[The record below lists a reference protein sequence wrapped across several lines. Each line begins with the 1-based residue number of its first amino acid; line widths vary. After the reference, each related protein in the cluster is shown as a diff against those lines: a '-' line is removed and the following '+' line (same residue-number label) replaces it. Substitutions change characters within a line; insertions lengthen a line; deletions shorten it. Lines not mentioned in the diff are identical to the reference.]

1 MSKKYKK
8 FSYPEKITETFDDAN
23 FHIKYCLSFI
33 KKYIYGDILE
43 VGAGCGSFTRNY
55 LDINSISSLT
65 LTERDKKNIY
75 ILNSK
80 FKKKKKIKVL
90 KRFTRK
96 LNKKYNVILYLHVL
110 EHIKN
115 DYQEINEAVKKLK
128 KSGFLIILA
137 PAHSKMY
144 SNLDKIVGHYR
155 RYELDFFK
163 TKFKSIEQIS
173 LKYLDSSG
181 YMLYFLNKLLFKN
194 EKYPSKFKIFIWECV
209 TINRNTPG
217 TIIICEI
224 TTLDH
229 KIFNYSMKF
238 SIFICFFIT

>member
-80 FKKKKKIKVL
+80 FKKKKKIKVF
-90 KRFTRK
+90 KSFTRK

-194 EKYPSKFKIFIWECV
+194 EKYPSKFKIFIWDKFF
-209 TINRNTPG
+209 TPVSL
-217 TIIICEI
+217 I
-224 TTLDH
+224 LDFIFQY
-229 KIFNYSMKF
+229 KIGKCILAIYKK
-238 SIFICFFIT
+238 T

>member
-194 EKYPSKFKIFIWECV
+194 EKYPSKFKIFIWDKFF
-209 TINRNTPG
+209 TPVSL
-217 TIIICEI
+217 I
-224 TTLDH
+224 LDFIFQY
-229 KIFNYSMKF
+229 KIGKCILAIYKK
-238 SIFICFFIT
+238 T